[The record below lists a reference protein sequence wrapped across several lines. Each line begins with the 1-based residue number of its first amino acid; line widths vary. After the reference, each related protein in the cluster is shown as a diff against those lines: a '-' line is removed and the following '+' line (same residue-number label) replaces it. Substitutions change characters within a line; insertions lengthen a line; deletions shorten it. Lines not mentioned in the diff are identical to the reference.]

1 MKKRTGK
8 LALALAALA
17 MLVTTIGCKP
27 TEDATK
33 VNPVAETPA
42 ITVADNTVTI
52 TCATENATI
61 YYTTDGSDPTAEST
75 KYESPFAITATVTVK
90 AIAAAD
96 GYDNSEIAT
105 KECTYVKPVTAT
117 PVITDADN
125 TVTITCETEDAVIY
139 YTTDGSAP
147 TAESTK
153 YEAAFP
159 VTASVTVKA
168 IATKEGY
175 TDSEVASTEV
185 EYVAPGTVGTPKIT
199 QDGNTVTIT
208 CATTGATIYYTTDGS
223 APTTAS
229 TKYESPFDITA
240 TVTIKAFAVK
250 AECTDSAVATQA
262 CTYVIPKVTV
272 TFKDGDT
279 VVATQ
284 TITSGSKAKAP
295 AAPSKTGYTFASWIS
310 GETTVDA
317 EAETS
322 AITADVTYTAKW
334 TPTVYTIT
342 YVLNDND
349 ATNPNEE
356 ASYTIESEII
366 FKSPTTTNSKTPYGL
381 WYSDRDFNNIITKIE
396 KGTTGNITLYAKWN
410 PYQFVVM
417 KSSGTFTTSN
427 SYGQFDAELTANDIT
442 ISKGDWLVCA
452 LDSASI
458 KDGYIGQFYPKF
470 NGTNKESVTLGQ
482 YWKADNSDDIG
493 SQFWIYKVTEND
505 EMTIGSCQ
513 IGVGKVDASAENGVS
528 SLVSGTDVTVT
539 NMFIVKVDSSLVD
552 NVFTLIHKADSA
564 TLTYGDADNYYCYQ
578 PAVSA
583 FSATAGQKL
592 SFSYTRT
599 AITNNYKGH
608 YINSGIKISEW
619 GGYNAGYPSSDA
631 QTVSYSFEVLEDG
644 SSEWLMLGIQE
655 TDQDLE
661 IEFTDIEVRIIPAA
675 SDF

>member
-1 MKKRTGK
+1 
-8 LALALAALA
+8 
-17 MLVTTIGCKP
+17 
-27 TEDATK
+27 
-33 VNPVAETPA
+33 
-42 ITVADNTVTI
+42 
-52 TCATENATI
+52 
-61 YYTTDGSDPTAEST
+61 
-75 KYESPFAITATVTVK
+75 
-90 AIAAAD
+90 
-96 GYDNSEIAT
+96 
-105 KECTYVKPVTAT
+105 
-117 PVITDADN
+117 
-125 TVTITCETEDAVIY
+125 
-139 YTTDGSAP
+139 
-147 TAESTK
+147 
-153 YEAAFP
+153 
-159 VTASVTVKA
+159 
-168 IATKEGY
+168 
-175 TDSEVASTEV
+175 DSEVASAEV

-208 CATTGATIYYTTDGS
+208 CATTGATIYYTIDGT

-229 TKYESPFDITA
+229 TEYTAAITLTKDI
-240 TVTIKAFAVK
+240 TIKAFAVK
-250 AECTDSAVATQA
+250 AECTDSAVATQS

-272 TFKDGDT
+272 KFMNGTTEVDSK
-279 VVATQ
+279 
-284 TITSGSKAKAP
+284 TINSGTKVTAP
-295 AAPSKTGYTFASWIS
+295 AAPEKTGYTFGGWIS

-334 TPTVYTIT
+334 TATKYTIT

-356 ASYTIESEII
+356 DSYTIESEII

-381 WYSDRDFNNIITKIE
+381 WYSDKDFNNLITKIE
-396 KGTTGNITLYAKWN
+396 KGTTENITLYAKWN

-452 LDSASI
+452 LDAASI
-458 KDGYIGQFYPKF
+458 DGGYIGQFYPKF
-470 NGTNKESVTLGQ
+470 NGSNGESVTLGQ
-482 YWKADNSDDIG
+482 YWNSSNDANMG
-493 SQFWIYKVTEND
+493 EQFWIYKVTEND

-513 IGVGKVDASAENGVS
+513 IGVGKVDSSAQYGVS
-528 SLVSGTDVTVT
+528 NLTVGTDVTVK
-539 NMFIVKVDSSLVD
+539 NLFIAKIDSSLVD
-552 NVFTLIHKADSA
+552 NVFTLVHKADSA

-578 PAVSA
+578 PEVSA

-619 GGYNAGYPSSDA
+619 GGYNAGYPSSGA
-631 QTVSYSFEVLEDG
+631 QTVSYNFEVLEDG
-644 SSEWLMLGIQE
+644 SSDWLMLGIQE
-655 TDQDLE
+655 TDQNLE

>member
-1 MKKRTGK
+1 MKTK
-8 LALALAALA
+8 LSRFAAVLAAAAL
-17 MLVTTIGCKP
+17 LVTAFSCKTP
-27 TEDATK
+27 EDATVEK
-33 VNPVAETPA
+33 ETAATPV
-42 ITVADNTVTI
+42 ITVADNSVTI
-52 TCATENATI
+52 TCATEGATI
-61 YYTTDGSDPTAEST
+61 YYTTDGSDPTADSSVYSSPITLT
-75 KYESPFAITATVTVK
+75 KTVTVK
-90 AIAAAD
+90 AFAAAD
-96 GYDNSEIAT
+96 GYDDSETAE
-105 KECTYVKPVTAT
+105 KECTYVAPVAAA
-117 PVITDADN
+117 PVITDSDN
-125 TVTITCETEDAVIY
+125 KVTITCETEGAVIY

-153 YEAAFP
+153 YEAPFD
-159 VTASVTVKA
+159 VTATVTVKA
-168 IATKEGY
+168 VATKEGY
-175 TDSEVASTEV
+175 TDSEVASAEV

-208 CATTGATIYYTTDGS
+208 CATTGATIYYTIDGT

-229 TKYESPFDITA
+229 TEYTAAITLTKDI
-240 TVTIKAFAVK
+240 TIKAFAVK
-250 AECTDSAVATQA
+250 AECTDSAVATQS

-272 TFKDGDT
+272 KFMNGTTEVDSK
-279 VVATQ
+279 
-284 TITSGSKAKAP
+284 TINSGTKVTAP
-295 AAPSKTGYTFASWIS
+295 AAPEKTGYTFGGWIS

-334 TPTVYTIT
+334 TATKYTIT

-356 ASYTIESEII
+356 DSYTIESEII

-381 WYSDRDFNNIITKIE
+381 WYSDKDFNNLITKIE
-396 KGTTGNITLYAKWN
+396 KGTTENITLYAKWN

-452 LDSASI
+452 LDAASI
-458 KDGYIGQFYPKF
+458 DGGYIGQFYPKF
-470 NGTNKESVTLGQ
+470 NGSNGESVTLGQ
-482 YWKADNSDDIG
+482 YWNSSNDANMG
-493 SQFWIYKVTEND
+493 EQFWIYKVTEND

-513 IGVGKVDASAENGVS
+513 IGVGKVDSSAQYGVS
-528 SLVSGTDVTVT
+528 NLTVGTDVTVK
-539 NMFIVKVDSSLVD
+539 NLFIAKIDSSLVD
-552 NVFTLIHKADSA
+552 NVFTLVHKADSA

-578 PAVSA
+578 PEVSA

-619 GGYNAGYPSSDA
+619 GGYNAGYPSSGA
-631 QTVSYSFEVLEDG
+631 QTVSYNFEVLEDG
-644 SSEWLMLGIQE
+644 SSDWLMLGIQE
-655 TDQDLE
+655 TDQNLE